1 MTEDLQRKKK
11 KRTKLTPLG
20 RFIVNVFLLAF
31 FAVAGAMVGYS
42 VVGNGNPLEVFLP
55 GIWIHLVEV
64 LVNSLL

>member
-11 KRTKLTPLG
+11 KRTRLTPLG
-20 RFIVNVFLLAF
+20 RFVVNLFLLAL
-31 FAVAGAMVGYS
+31 FATVGAIVGYS

-55 GIWIHLVEV
+55 ATWIHLVEV

>member
-11 KRTKLTPLG
+11 KRTRLTPLG
-20 RFIVNVFLLAF
+20 RFIVNLFLLVL

-42 VVGNGNPLEVFLP
+42 VVGNGDLFEVFLP
-55 GIWIHLVEV
+55 ATWIHLVEV